1 MNVQDLFSKLQP
13 NPQNPRKHTA
23 EDIQRIAKKM
33 QDFPEMLA
41 KRPVVYDSKDN
52 YNVLGGNLRLKGM
65 QVAVNDGFILQPEY
79 FVDASDW
86 TAEMKR
92 KFIALDNISDGE
104 WDLEKLAEQY
114 TAPELSEWGL
124 DILKNG
130 KEETKEDEP
139 PSVSQTPPISKPGE
153 VYQLGTHRL
162 MCGDAT
168 RSEDMKALM
177 GGGAS

>member
-1 MNVQDLFSKLQP
+1 
-13 NPQNPRKHTA
+13 
-23 EDIQRIAKKM
+23 
-33 QDFPEMLA
+33 MLA